1 MGILK
6 KRKIN
11 KFNKRKVDKHL
22 LIKSIIILD
31 LIGGGFILNIYNFN
45 KNINGLNNINEGEYT
60 NFMLSNIEN
69 DIANELN
76 MEFDS
81 KNPYTNKEIKF

>member
-1 MGILK
+1 MDILK

-11 KFNKRKVDKHL
+11 KFNIKKVEKHL
-22 LIKSIIILD
+22 LVKSIIIID
-31 LIGGGFILNIYNFN
+31 LIGGVFILNIYNFN
-45 KNINGLNNINEGEYT
+45 KNINGLNNINEGEYA

-81 KNPYTNKEIKF
+81 KNSYINKEIKF